1 MALDIMTRVRLQVE
15 TEKVESKMSVAA
27 ASVKEEAI
35 KQDNP
40 APSSEDAIH
49 PPINRLK
56 ILRNGFAD

>member
-56 ILRNGFAD
+56 I